1 MKGQGYQTVPG
12 SLFIAYLLKEGILTA
27 YQSCSKIDTYQKNL
41 KFDTKHNGKPVKSR
55 VLAYVRS
62 EPLISLGL
70 RGFGKTLYTT
80 FTQVSALFFISLHCK
95 GLQAAACFQTIHLD

>member
-55 VLAYVRS
+55 LPVFFLHVVF
-62 EPLISLGL
+62 SLD
-70 RGFGKTLYTT
+70 FMKEK
-80 FTQVSALFFISLHCK
+80 FF
-95 GLQAAACFQTIHLD
+95 

>member
-55 VLAYVRS
+55 LPVFCLHVVYRS
-62 EPLISLGL
+62 DLNVEKIFLINTDWTVIG
-70 RGFGKTLYTT
+70 
-80 FTQVSALFFISLHCK
+80 VS
-95 GLQAAACFQTIHLD
+95 